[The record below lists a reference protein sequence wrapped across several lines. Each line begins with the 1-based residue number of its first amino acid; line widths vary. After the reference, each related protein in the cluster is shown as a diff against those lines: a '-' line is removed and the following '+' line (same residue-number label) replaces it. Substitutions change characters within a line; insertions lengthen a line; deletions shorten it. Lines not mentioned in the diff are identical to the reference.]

1 MDKVDILLRTGAGAV
16 VAASLFAL
24 LFDPTAADT
33 RRLDNIA
40 AIQARHKPLAAN
52 SALSPRQEAAA
63 LGQAPIFVMST
74 GAGAFSDK
82 PIQIFGLS
90 VSAGRKAVLAGIDG
104 GPPQWMKPGDTSGDV
119 RCLDVGVNGATFET
133 PLGTR
138 TIGLNDAPAS
148 VAPASG
154 PQGG

>member
-16 VAASLFAL
+16 VAASLLAL
-24 LFDPTAADT
+24 LFDPTAGDS
-33 RRLDNIA
+33 RRLDGIA
-40 AIQARHKPLAAN
+40 AIQTKHKPLATGGG
-52 SALSPRQEAAA
+52 SPPRQEASA
-63 LGQAPIFVMST
+63 LGQTPIFVMST

-119 RCLDVGVNGATFET
+119 RCLDIGVNGATFET

-138 TIGLNDAPAS
+138 TVGLNDAPAS
-148 VAPASG
+148 ASASG
-154 PQGG
+154 PEGG